1 MPCVLSL
8 YPKFHCKPVSGGS
21 RSDDLSNDLICHFVC
36 SPLFLLRLLL
46 KLSPEGA
53 EASAVVGAEPP
64 EVGEHGVHEGDV
76 ARHARVAAAGLGR
89 NYITLSMGYVGQCVN
104 IGIVPL

>member
-1 MPCVLSL
+1 MLPPL
-8 YPKFHCKPVSGGS
+8 
-21 RSDDLSNDLICHFVC
+21 
-36 SPLFLLRLLL
+36 PLFLLRLLLLL

-53 EASAVVGAEPP
+53 EAAAVVGAEPP

-89 NYITLSMGYVGQCVN
+89 NYITLNMVYMGYGGN